1 MSGKPV
7 IAFLGIGLMGAPMTR
22 NLLNAG
28 YTVHIW
34 NRSADKCQPLLE
46 QGAIA
51 ANSPAEASEVADL
64 VFLSLTDTDAVET
77 VVFGEAGISSVSGEG
92 KTLIDTSSIAPAA
105 TEQFAARL
113 AAQNGMRWI
122 DAPVSG
128 GVVGAANAT
137 LSFMIGGVEADCEQV
152 RPVLRV
158 LGARITRMGGHGA
171 GQTTKIFNQ
180 MIVGCNAVVIA
191 EMMAAAKKAGL
202 DAGKIPEALSG
213 GFADSKPLQL
223 MAPRMAADE
232 FEPVQWTVAT
242 LLKDLGNAIALAER
256 LGQPVPATE
265 FARGLMQR
273 RGEENYKA
281 DLSSLV
287 KVFEP

>member
-1 MSGKPV
+1 MSAKPV
-7 IAFLGIGLMGAPMTR
+7 IAFLGIGLMGNPMTR
-22 NLLNAG
+22 NLLSAG

-34 NRSADKCQPLLE
+34 NRSADKCQSLLE
-46 QGAIA
+46 QGAVA
-51 ANSPAEASEVADL
+51 ANSPAQATEAADL
-64 VFLSLTDTDAVET
+64 VFLSLTDTDAVDA
-77 VVFGEAGISSVSGEG
+77 VVFGEAGVASAAGNDKILV
-92 KTLIDTSSIAPAA
+92 DTSSIDPAA

-113 AAQNGMRWI
+113 AAKNGMRWI

-128 GVVGAANAT
+128 GVVGAENAT

-152 RPVLRV
+152 RSVLEV
-158 LGARITRMGGHGA
+158 LGARVTRMGGHGA

-191 EMMAAAKKAGL
+191 EMMASAKKAGL

-265 FARGLMQR
+265 FARGLMQQ

-287 KVFEP
+287 KVFEQ